1 LIVKSLIKL
10 FLVGAIVVMPAAFA
24 GLKPLKEP
32 EPVAIPA
39 SLSQAQVTS
48 AIKKGMSRRGW
59 RVEKEEPNKILAVI
73 YVRDHVVKNTITWD
87 KKEVHISY
95 AGSTNMK
102 YELREPKSSS
112 GGLFDFDDAK
122 DEEKK
127 AEPVPYIHGR
137 YNSWTQNLAN
147 DIRIELDYAASGA
160 P

>member
-1 LIVKSLIKL
+1 VLIVKNLIKL
-10 FLVGAIVVMPAAFA
+10 SLVGALLVLPTAFA
-24 GLKPLKEP
+24 GVKPLKEP

-73 YVRDHVVKNTITWD
+73 YVRTHVVKNMISWD

-95 AGSTNMK
+95 VDSTNMK
-102 YELREPKSSS
+102 YEMREPKSSG
-112 GGLFDFDDAK
+112 GGLFDFDDDK
-122 DEEKK
+122 EKK
-127 AEPVPYIHGR
+127 AEPVPYIHSR
-137 YNSWTQNLAN
+137 YNSWSQNLAN
-147 DIRIELDYAASGA
+147 DIRNELDYAASSS

>member
-1 LIVKSLIKL
+1 MKSLIIL

-24 GLKPLKEP
+24 GVKPLKEP

-39 SLSQAQVTS
+39 SLGQAQVAS

-73 YVRDHVVKNTITWD
+73 FVRDHVVKNTITWD
-87 KKEVHISY
+87 KKDVRISY
-95 AGSTNMK
+95 ADSTNMK
-102 YELREPKSSS
+102 YEMREPKSNS

-122 DEEKK
+122 DKDKK
-127 AEPVPYIHGR
+127 AEPVPYIHSR
-137 YNSWTQNLAN
+137 YNSWSQNLAN
-147 DIRIELDYAASGA
+147 DIRIELDFAASTA